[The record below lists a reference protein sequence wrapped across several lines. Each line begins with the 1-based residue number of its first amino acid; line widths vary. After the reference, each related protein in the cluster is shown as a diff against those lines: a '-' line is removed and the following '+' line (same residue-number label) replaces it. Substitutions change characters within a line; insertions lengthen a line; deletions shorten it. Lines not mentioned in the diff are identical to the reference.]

1 MARLRME
8 DVGSSCPDPRLSPLS
23 FAISCLLFLLW
34 DYITFVKNGGLSI
47 EGLFKQGTAERQ

>member
-1 MARLRME
+1 ME